1 LHIDGVT
8 NARLISIKAE
18 VDLEMVRACLQVLKY
33 HGVIAL
39 VDMFMYS
46 NRYEFTDK
54 ATAMLAG
61 KEPKLLQQTMD
72 FVLKKPTSSSQ
83 GGLAGGISQMYRG
96 SGGGGGGTTTDSG
109 SDSPRSPSPFQ
120 NTPSASYP
128 PPTMSLLGGSQKIS
142 SFKLASM
149 TSQSLEKDPV
159 GTPRMRHEDQR
170 NMKAAISELYS
181 ACHRNISFG
190 DLWITL
196 TSETPSPLAVP
207 NLRPASQRTSAPN
220 HNRQSSRRKAA
231 DNAFDSDPFREQ
243 IDSMALSP
251 LEANQLE
258 AMRRPIAGNLIDW
271 EDVFKRFDH
280 RRFASFGLIHCLL
293 ARVHCYPYFP
303 GLFPLFGDNRS
314 QFKHG
319 VKSQQM
325 EDKELAH
332 QVASFMDGTRCD
344 DELVCQ
350 FEKPF
355 TVLVDLVE
363 KYGGRKIVTVYAT
376 APDC

>member
-1 LHIDGVT
+1 MHIDGVT

-18 VDLEMVRACLQVLKY
+18 IDLEMVRACLQVLKY
-33 HGVIAL
+33 HAVIAL

-61 KEPKLLQQTMD
+61 KEPKLLEETLD
-72 FVLKKPTSSSQ
+72 FVLKRPTRTSSQ
-83 GGLAGGISQMYRG
+83 GPAGSSQMFAN
-96 SGGGGGGTTTDSG
+96 TDSG
-109 SDSPRSPSPFQ
+109 SDSTRSPNPLQ
-120 NTPSASYP
+120 NTPSSSYP
-128 PPTMSLLGGSQKIS
+128 PPTMSMLGGSQKA
-142 SFKLASM
+142 FRFGMMA
-149 TSQSLEKDPV
+149 TQSLEEKPDR
-159 GTPRMRHEDQR
+159 TPRKRHGEQR
-170 NMKAAISELYS
+170 DMKAALSELYC

-196 TSETPSPLAVP
+196 TSEIPSTP
-207 NLRPASQRTSAPN
+207 TSA
-220 HNRQSSRRKAA
+220 HYHRRQSPSRKGT
-231 DNAFDSDPFREQ
+231 DTAFESHPFREEF
-243 IDSMALSP
+243 DSLALSP
-251 LEANQLE
+251 VEAHQLE
-258 AMRRPIAGNLIDW
+258 AMRRPIAGNSIDW
-271 EDVFKRFDH
+271 EDIFKRFDH
-280 RRFASFGLIHCLL
+280 RRFATFGLIHGLI

-303 GLFPLFGDNRS
+303 GPFLLFGDQRS
-314 QFKHG
+314 QFRHG

-325 EDKELAH
+325 GDKELAR

-355 TVLVDLVE
+355 AVLVDLVE
-363 KYGGRKIVTVYAT
+363 KYGGRKIVSVYAT